1 MEKND
6 GERSV
11 IDRLA
16 PHPPQPP
23 AASTSRAGRNL
34 RAAVPTALVLLA
46 LVALSVVWKFE
57 LFAVLVAVA
66 VCIGLWEI
74 AGAFL
79 ARDVRIP
86 IVPLWVGALT
96 MVVATWYEGLGGG
109 LIAFLLSIAA
119 VFLWCVLDGSKR
131 APRDVMAAIFALAWI
146 ALLGCFAVALA
157 FLEQPAWMVALLILM
172 PVANDT
178 GGWAFGVLW
187 GKHPMSPTISPKKSW
202 EGFAGSLVCA
212 LAVAFVLVYGV
223 LDRPWYVACIVAG
236 VAAAC
241 ATIGDLAES
250 LLKRDLGVKDM
261 GSIFPGHGGM
271 MDRLDSI
278 LMWAPFCYLIM
289 AW

>member
-6 GERSV
+6 GGKSV
-11 IDRLA
+11 FEQLA

-23 AASTSRAGRNL
+23 IKSTSKAGRNL
-34 RAAVPTALVLLA
+34 KAAVPTAVVLLA
-46 LVALSVVWKFE
+46 LVALSIVWRLE

-79 ARDVRIP
+79 AKKVRIP
-86 IVPLWVGALT
+86 IVPLWVGAIT
-96 MVVATWYEGLGGG
+96 MVVATWLEGLGGG

-119 VFLWCVLDGSKR
+119 VFLWCVLDGASR

-146 ALLGCFAVALA
+146 ALLGCFAVAL
-157 FLEQPAWMVALLILM
+157 LSLDDPVWMVGLLILM

-178 GGWAFGVLW
+178 GGWAFGVVW
-187 GKHPMSPTISPKKSW
+187 GKHPMSPSISPKKSW
-202 EGFAGSLVCA
+202 EGFAGSVVCG
-212 LAVAFVLVYGV
+212 LAVAMVLVYGI
-223 LDRPWYVACIVAG
+223 LDKPWYLACIVALAA
-236 VAAAC
+236 VAC
-241 ATIGDLAES
+241 STIGDLCES

-271 MDRLDSI
+271 MDRIDSI
-278 LMWAPFCYLIM
+278 LMWAPFCFLIM